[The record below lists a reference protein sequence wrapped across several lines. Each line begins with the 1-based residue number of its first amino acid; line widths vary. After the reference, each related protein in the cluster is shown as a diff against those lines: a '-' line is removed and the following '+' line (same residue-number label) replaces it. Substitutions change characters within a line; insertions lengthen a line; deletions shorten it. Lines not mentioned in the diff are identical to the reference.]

1 LKLVGKLDSNSGTPD
16 VYILDKERNLRGR
29 RGKDYGGY
37 STFSPAELSNEMLD
51 DFKVILYEYRLHSRK
66 IMLQSNYKFKLYV

>member
-29 RGKDYGGY
+29 KKVNYKEGY

-51 DFKVILYEYRLHSRK
+51 DFKVILYE
-66 IMLQSNYKFKLYV
+66 

>member
-16 VYILDKERNLRGR
+16 VYILDKERKPQREKKV
-29 RGKDYGGY
+29 KDYKEGY

-51 DFKVILYEYRLHSRK
+51 DFKVILYEY
-66 IMLQSNYKFKLYV
+66 